1 MRQAG
6 LAGGPMAV
14 SVARHVN
21 ACGDR
26 SALSIAATD
35 ASEQPTPAGSAHSER
50 RTLLVDFCSWSSG
63 ITRQSCC
70 LHPPCL
76 ATRVPIARGVS
87 SPRDHT
93 RWGTGPPDAGAS
105 LDSLSAVQDADWRPY
120 SIECVSLSSS
130 CSTPCVVE
138 ERERVVQQSRLYPQP
153 CRQQQAER
161 KKVQ

>member
-1 MRQAG
+1 MVVRR
-6 LAGGPMAV
+6 V
-14 SVARHVN
+14 D

-35 ASEQPTPAGSAHSER
+35 ASRPTPAGSAHSEQ
-50 RTLLVDFCSWSSG
+50 RTLLVNLCSWLLV
-63 ITRQSCC
+63 TTLQLCC
-70 LHPPCL
+70 SHTPRL